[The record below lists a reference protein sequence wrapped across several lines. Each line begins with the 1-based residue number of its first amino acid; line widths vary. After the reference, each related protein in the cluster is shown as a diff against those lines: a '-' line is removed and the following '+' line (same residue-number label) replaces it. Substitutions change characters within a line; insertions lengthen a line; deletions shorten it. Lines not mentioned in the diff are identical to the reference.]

1 MAQYYKISKARLAE
15 IIKEEYQSF
24 EQKNNRLNEARFEE
38 YGRIDAEDG
47 NPPTK
52 IGRGNEEYM
61 AAYNAVLVARGE
73 EPLEIE
79 KPDERYLDALRR
91 GQMSSDRRPRNRKD
105 EKLDPVGEESEDGD
119 IDNDG
124 DKDESD
130 KYLAKRRKAIGK
142 AMKKEGLDSIRD
154 LIAKELKNL

>member
-15 IIKEEYQSF
+15 IIKEEYHSY
-24 EQKNNRLNEARFEE
+24 EHNRSRLNEARFEE

-91 GQMSSDRRPRNRKD
+91 GQMSSDRRPPNRKD
-105 EKLDPVGEESEDGD
+105 EKLDPVGKEDGD
-119 IDNDG
+119 VDNDG
-124 DKDESD
+124 DEDESD
-130 KYLAKRRKAIGK
+130 EYLAKRRKAIGK
-142 AMKKEGLDSIRD
+142 AMKQEGLDSIRD

>member
-15 IIKEEYQSF
+15 IIKEEYQSY
-24 EQKNNRLNEARFEE
+24 EHNRSRLNEARFEE
-38 YGRIDAEDG
+38 YGKIDAEDG

-91 GQMSSDRRPRNRKD
+91 GQMSSDRRPSNRKD

-130 KYLAKRRKAIGK
+130 EYLAKRRKAIGK
-142 AMKKEGLDSIRD
+142 AMKQEGLDSIRD

>member
-15 IIKEEYQSF
+15 IIKEEYQSY
-24 EQKNNRLNEARFEE
+24 EHNRSRLNEARFEE
-38 YGRIDAEDG
+38 YGRIDAEEG

-91 GQMSSDRRPRNRKD
+91 GQMSSDRRPPNRKD
-105 EKLDPVGEESEDGD
+105 EKLDPVGKEDGD
-119 IDNDG
+119 VDNDG
-124 DKDESD
+124 DEDESD
-130 KYLAKRRKAIGK
+130 EYLAKRRKAIGK
-142 AMKKEGLDSIRD
+142 AMKQEGLDSIRD

>member
-15 IIKEEYQSF
+15 IIKEEYQSY
-24 EQKNNRLNEARFEE
+24 EHNRSRLNEARFEE

-79 KPDERYLDALRR
+79 KPDVRYLDALRR
-91 GQMSSDRRPRNRKD
+91 GQMSSDRRPPNRKD
-105 EKLDPVGEESEDGD
+105 EKLDPVGKEDGD
-119 IDNDG
+119 VDNDG
-124 DKDESD
+124 DEDESD
-130 KYLAKRRKAIGK
+130 EYLAKRRKAIGK
-142 AMKKEGLDSIRD
+142 AMKQEGLDSIRD

>member
-15 IIKEEYQSF
+15 IIKEEYQSY
-24 EQKNNRLNEARFEE
+24 EHNRSRLNEARFEE

-91 GQMSSDRRPRNRKD
+91 GQMSSDRRPPNRKD
-105 EKLDPVGEESEDGD
+105 EKLDPVGKEDGD
-119 IDNDG
+119 VDNDG
-124 DKDESD
+124 DEDESD
-130 KYLAKRRKAIGK
+130 EYLAKRRKAIGK
-142 AMKKEGLDSIRD
+142 AMKQEGLDSIRD

>member
-24 EQKNNRLNEARFEE
+24 EHNRSRLNEARFEE
-38 YGRIDAEDG
+38 YGKIDAEDG

-79 KPDERYLDALRR
+79 KPDQRYLDALGR
-91 GQMSSDRRPRNRKD
+91 GQLSNDYTARNRKD
-105 EKLDPVGEESEDGD
+105 EKMDPVGKEDAD
-119 IDNDG
+119 VDNDG
-124 DKDESD
+124 DEDDSDE
-130 KYLAKRRKAIGK
+130 YLAKRRKAIGH
-142 AMKKEGLDSIRD
+142 AIKKESLDSIRD